1 MLDLK
6 RIQNDAEAI
15 QASLFR
21 RNASL
26 SIDEIVRLDADR
38 RKLVQEHESLRH
50 TQKSLSDVF
59 RGSAPPEE
67 KAKARGELKEISD
80 RVKALHDARVKVE
93 EELNARLLELPNIP
107 AANTP
112 DGASEEENVLVREVG
127 EIPSFS
133 FEPRD
138 HVALGEALGI
148 LDFERGSKISGSRFA
163 VYYHEG
169 ARLERALQNF
179 MLDQHIGRGYT
190 EVFTPFLVNRDA
202 LTGTGQLPK
211 FEEDAFV
218 TQDDLFLIP
227 TAEVPVTNLLRDDIL
242 EPGQLPVDYCAYS
255 ACFRREAGSYGKI
268 TRGLIRLHQFQKV
281 ELVKI
286 CSSEDSEREHER
298 LVDDAEEVL
307 RRLELPYRVVE
318 LCTGDL
324 GFSAQRCFDLEVWSP
339 GQNRYIE
346 ISSVS
351 NFGDFQA
358 RRTNIRY
365 RPEAGAKPR
374 FCHTLNGSGLAIGR
388 TIVALL
394 ENGQQEDGSVRIPTA
409 LVPYMGGIERIETRS

>member
-6 RIQNDAEAI
+6 RIQSDAETVQTA
-15 QASLFR
+15 LFR
-21 RNASL
+21 RNNKL
-26 SIDEIVRLDADR
+26 SIDDIVRLDAER
-38 RKLVQEHESLRH
+38 RKLVQEHEGLRH

-59 RGSAPPEE
+59 RGSAPAEE

-80 RVKALHDARVKVE
+80 RVKGLHEARLKVE
-93 EELNARLLELPNIP
+93 DELNSRLMELPNIP
-107 AANTP
+107 SETTP
-112 DGASEEENVLVREVG
+112 DGRSEEDNVVVREVG

-148 LDFERGSKISGSRFA
+148 LDFERGSKITGSRFA
-163 VYYHEG
+163 VYYREG
-169 ARLERALQNF
+169 ARLERALQSF
-179 MLDQHIGRGYT
+179 MLDQHVDRGYT

-227 TAEVPVTNLLRDDIL
+227 TAEVPVTNLLRDEIL
-242 EPGQLPVDYCAYS
+242 EPGQLPVDYAAYS
-255 ACFRREAGSYGKI
+255 ACFRREAGSYGKV

-281 ELVKI
+281 EMVKI

-339 GQNRYIE
+339 GQNRYVE

-358 RRTNIRY
+358 RRANIRY

-394 ENGQQEDGSVRIPTA
+394 ENGQQEDGSVRIPEA
-409 LVPYMGGIERIETRS
+409 LVPYMGGLERIEAK